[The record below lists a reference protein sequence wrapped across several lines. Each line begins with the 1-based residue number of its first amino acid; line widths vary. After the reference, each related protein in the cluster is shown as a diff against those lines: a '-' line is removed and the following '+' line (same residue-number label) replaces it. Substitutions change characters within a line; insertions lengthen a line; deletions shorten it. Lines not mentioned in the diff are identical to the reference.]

1 MRDEIAPADLAAR
14 LEGATPPVAVIDVA
28 EEAAYSREHLLHA
41 SNMPLDRLESMVATR
56 VPLRGCTVVVC
67 DADGRSEAPEAVQ
80 RLRAWGYGE
89 VALLKGGRQGW
100 KQAGLPLYG
109 GMNTRSKAFGE
120 AVEVCMHTPK
130 MSVDAL
136 HELRLRKAPHVL
148 IDCRPTEEYLKQSL
162 PDSINLPGAELA
174 YRIAQVVSDPDIPV
188 IVHCAGRTRSIMG
201 AQTLI
206 ESGIRNPVCS
216 LENGTMGWVL
226 AGHEA
231 APGLVVAETNSG
243 APPAAAVRQYAQ
255 AVAHAQTIGR
265 LDERTAQLW
274 MHGPDEPPTYLVDV
288 RTPGEYEAGH
298 LAGAMHAPGGQ
309 LVQATDKYLVV
320 QNARVILVDD
330 DGVRASITGGWL
342 RRMGWPHVHVLAMET
357 CGAPRVQGAEPK
369 SYFIDPKA
377 RTRWIHAR
385 ELDALLNRHAAQVLD
400 LDTSLEY
407 EAGHIRGAAF
417 IKRRSLASRMPALDA
432 GRIVLTSSDGIA
444 ARIAA
449 SELAHARPVW
459 VLEGGKAAAR
469 AAGLPFAAGP
479 EKLLD
484 PADDLWRRPLDAP
497 GDRTAHMKNYLSWE
511 VGLMEQIDRDRTVRF
526 AL

>member
-1 MRDEIAPADLAAR
+1 MREEIAPEALVER
-14 LEGATPPVAVIDVA
+14 LQGDAPLAVIDVA
-28 EEAAYSREHLLHA
+28 EEAAFSREHLLHA
-41 SNMPLDRLESMVATR
+41 SNLPLDRLESMITQR
-56 VPLRGCTVVVC
+56 VPLRGCPVVLC
-67 DADGRSEAPEAVQ
+67 DADGGSEAPEALQ

-89 VALLKGGRQGW
+89 VALVKGGRQGW
-100 KQAGLPLYG
+100 KQAGLPLYE

-120 AVEVCMHTPK
+120 AVEARLHTPK
-130 MSVDAL
+130 ISVQAL
-136 HELRLRKAPHVL
+136 HELRVCKAQHVL
-148 IDCRPTEEYLKQSL
+148 IDCRPTDEYLKQSL
-162 PDSINLPGAELA
+162 LGSINLPGAELA
-174 YRIAQVVSDPDIPV
+174 YRIAQVLPDTQTPV
-188 IVHCAGRTRSIMG
+188 IVHCAGRTRSILG

-206 ESGIRNPVCS
+206 ESGIPNPVYS

-231 APGLVVAETNSG
+231 APGLVVAETNKG
-243 APPAAAVRQYAQ
+243 ALPALAVRQYAET
-255 AVAHAQTIGR
+255 VARAQGIGR
-265 LDERTAQLW
+265 VDERTAQLW
-274 MHGPDEPPTYLVDV
+274 MQGAGEPPTYLVDV

-298 LAGAMHAPGGQ
+298 LVGAMHAPGGQ

-320 QNARVILVDD
+320 QNARLILVDD

-342 RRMGWPHVHVLAMET
+342 RRMGWTQVHVLAMET
-357 CGAPRVQGAEPK
+357 CGAPCVHGPEPK
-369 SYFIDPKA
+369 SYFIDPNA

-385 ELDALLNRHAAQVLD
+385 ELGPLLLRQAAQVLD

-417 IKRRSLASRMPALDA
+417 VKRRSLASRLAALEA

-449 SELAHARPVW
+449 AGLEQKRPVW

-479 EKLLD
+479 EKMLD
-484 PADDLWRRPLDAP
+484 PADDVWRRPLDAP

-511 VGLMEQIDRDRTVRF
+511 VGLMERLDRDRTVRF
-526 AL
+526 AV